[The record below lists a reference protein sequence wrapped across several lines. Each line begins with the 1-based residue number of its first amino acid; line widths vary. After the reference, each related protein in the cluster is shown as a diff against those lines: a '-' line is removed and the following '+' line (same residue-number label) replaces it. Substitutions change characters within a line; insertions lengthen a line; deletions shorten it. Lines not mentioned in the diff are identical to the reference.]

1 MWGLRVE
8 RGWSFLSTILTFFW
22 SPGVSFVQHADWA
35 GWLIDKEMGG
45 GERRQRVREREGCCR
60 GHDPGR
66 LGVELSNL
74 GKGPGSPLS
83 TAFLLV
89 WGLACVS

>member
-1 MWGLRVE
+1 MGAESRARVVLPQHDLDLLLVP
-8 RGWSFLSTILTFFW
+8 GGFLCTARRL
-22 SPGVSFVQHADWA
+22 
-35 GWLIDKEMGG
+35 GWLAVDKEMGE

>member
-1 MWGLRVE
+1 MGAESRARVV
-8 RGWSFLSTILTFFW
+8 LPQHDLDLLLV
-22 SPGVSFVQHADWA
+22 PGVSFVQHADWA
-35 GWLIDKEMGG
+35 GWFIDKEMGE

>member
-1 MWGLRVE
+1 MGAESRARVV
-8 RGWSFLSTILTFFW
+8 LPQHDLDLLLV
-22 SPGVSFVQHADWA
+22 PGVSFVQHADWA
-35 GWLIDKEMGG
+35 GWLIDKEMGE
-45 GERRQRVREREGCCR
+45 GERRQRVREREGCCK